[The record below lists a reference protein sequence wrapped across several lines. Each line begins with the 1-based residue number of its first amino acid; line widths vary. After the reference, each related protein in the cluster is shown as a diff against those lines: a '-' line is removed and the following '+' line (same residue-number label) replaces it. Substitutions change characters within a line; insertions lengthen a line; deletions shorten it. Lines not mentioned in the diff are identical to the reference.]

1 MAQER
6 KDYKK
11 IGYFLGLLILGII
24 IFASFSGCS
33 DSVPPKPKAKKFRIG
48 LMITPKG
55 LNDKGFNDLAYSGL
69 KSAASKYGVETVI
82 IEPSTMKDP
91 ETSLR
96 FFAEQTFD
104 SIIAVGVA
112 FYGAIKS
119 ISREHPQ
126 LKFFV
131 IDSSIE
137 EGNIHGVSFREDEG
151 SFLCGFLAGTVSKS
165 RKVGF
170 VGGVKIDVIL
180 RFFDGFRNGVMF
192 VASDVSVIEKYIAED
207 FSGFNRAELGKEIAL
222 GLYKDGCDVI
232 YHAAGASGLGVISAA
247 VESKKYVIGVDMDQ
261 DSLAPG
267 LVLTSMLK
275 RVDRVVEDLVK
286 NLVEGKETEKMK
298 RSYGIN
304 DGAIDLTDFQFTN
317 QFVGSETIKKI
328 WELRTGI
335 AEGKLKTKVAS
346 STQ

>member
-1 MAQER
+1 MARER
-6 KDYKK
+6 EKNRK
-11 IGYFLGLLILGII
+11 IGFVLGCLILGVV
-24 IFASFSGCS
+24 IFTGISGCS
-33 DSVPPKPKAKKFRIG
+33 DTPQPKPKAKKLRIG

-69 KSAASKYGVETVI
+69 KSAASRYGVETVI

-112 FYGAIKS
+112 FSGAIKN
-119 ISREHPQ
+119 ISKEHPQ

-137 EGNIHGVSFREDEG
+137 EGNIRGVSFREDEG
-151 SFLCGFLAGTVSKS
+151 SYLCGFLAGTLSKS
-165 RKVGF
+165 HKVGF
-170 VGGVKIDVIL
+170 VGGVRNEVIL
-180 RFFDGFRNGVMF
+180 RFYEGFRNGVQS
-192 VASDVSVIEKYIAED
+192 VGSDVVVIEKYIAED

-222 GLYKDGCDVI
+222 DLYKNGCDVI

-247 VESKKYVIGVDMDQ
+247 VEAKKFVIGVDMDQ

-275 RVDRVVEDLVK
+275 KVDRVVEDLVK
-286 NLVEGKETEKMK
+286 NLVEGKDAGDVK

-304 DGAIDLTDFQFTN
+304 DGAIDLTDFQFSN
-317 QFVGSETIKKI
+317 QIVGLDTIKKI
-328 WELRTGI
+328 GELKKGI
-335 AEGKLKTKVAS
+335 AEGKLITRVAS